1 MIQIHN
7 LSKRYKLYSKPADR
21 LKEWMTAGRRVYHRE
36 FWALRDITLSVPGGT
51 ALGVIGQNGAGKST
65 LLKILTG
72 ITRPSAGSFE
82 MQGRVAGLLELG
94 TGFHG
99 EFTGRQNVL
108 LNGRLLGLSQA
119 ELAERL
125 EEIVAFAE
133 LGEFI
138 DLPVR
143 TYSSGMQLRLGFAL
157 AASIDPQVLLID
169 EILSV
174 GDAYFQQ
181 KCAKR
186 MRSFK
191 EQGVTILIATHDL
204 GAVKSLCDEA
214 ALLHE
219 GRVAGVGKPDEV
231 LELYNALTAKQASR
245 TRYYLVTRT
254 AAQDQKNQEK
264 GTAPLRSGNLGAII
278 SRVELLD
285 ELGEPC
291 GILVVG
297 QKVTVV
303 VRAMF
308 FEAIADPTV
317 GILIRDRLGQDIFGT
332 NTFHLG
338 HHLGSFTPG
347 EVLEIEFALV
357 VDLGPGHYTLTVAVH
372 TLDVHVHECFD
383 WVDRVLAF
391 EVIASSDFRFI
402 GVAKL
407 YPVIRWSRGS
417 GELEANPF
425 AEMFRDAPACLTMDE
440 RSEPFL
446 LQGWHAEE
454 QGETGAFR
462 WSRQSFAFALRPKTH
477 DLRMRVVMT
486 RPDIGDSPLSG
497 VVQILS
503 KEIGRFSLKAPG
515 PQVVSVRIPDAF
527 LNQAVPIRICLDS
540 SWSPCD
546 MLPGNLDTR
555 ELGLAIREIQ
565 AG

>member
-1 MIQIHN
+1 VIQLHN
-7 LSKRYKLYSKPADR
+7 LSKRYKLYTKPADR

-36 FWALRDITLSVPGGT
+36 FWALRDITLSVPAGT
-51 ALGVIGQNGAGKST
+51 ALGIIGQNGAGKST

-72 ITRPSAGSFE
+72 ITTPSAGAFE
-82 MQGRVAGLLELG
+82 MRGRVAGLLELG

-181 KCAKR
+181 KCAQR
-186 MRSFK
+186 IRAFK

-219 GRVAGVGKPDEV
+219 GRVVEVGKPDEV
-231 LELYNALTAKQASR
+231 LDLYNALIAKQSSHTTFHLI
-245 TRYYLVTRT
+245 TRSVP
-254 AAQDQKNQEK
+254 QKE
-264 GTAPLRSGNLGAII
+264 GSAGLRSGNFGAII
-278 SRVELLD
+278 SQVELLN
-285 ELGEPC
+285 EQGAPC
-291 GILVVG
+291 RTLVVG
-297 QKVTVV
+297 QKVTVA
-303 VRAMF
+303 VRAMC
-308 FEAIADPTV
+308 FEAIANPTV

-338 HHLGSFTPG
+338 HHLGAFAPG
-347 EVLEIEFALV
+347 EVLQIEFAMV

-383 WVDRVLAF
+383 WVDRALSF
-391 EVIASSDFRFI
+391 EVIPAGDFRFI

-407 YPVIRWSRGS
+407 YPAVQWRKGS
-417 GELEANPF
+417 GALQASSF
-425 AEMFRDAPACLTMDE
+425 AEVFGEAPACLAMDGRHE
-440 RSEPFL
+440 RFL
-446 LQGWHAEE
+446 LRGWHAEE
-454 QGETGAFR
+454 RDETGAFR
-462 WSRQSFAFALRPKTH
+462 WSQQSFAFALRPTTH

-503 KEIGRFSLKAPG
+503 QEIGRFSLKAPG
-515 PQVVSVRIPDAF
+515 PQVVAVRIPEAYVR
-527 LNQAVPIRICLDS
+527 QAVPIGIDLES
-540 SWSPCD
+540 SWRPCET
-546 MLPGNLDTR
+546 LPGNLDTR

-565 AG
+565 AD